1 MQVCMCVTCIIP
13 MAFGQSAFWRMWS
26 DKAFPAAYLHN
37 LLKGR
42 IYMSDKN
49 ENKAKKNGR
58 EIIEWADSVAIS
70 VLCVVL
76 LFTFVFR
83 MVGVKGTS
91 MQDTLQSGDKVIIYN
106 LFYTPKA
113 GDIVVISRADLIEGD
128 GNVAEPIIKRVIA
141 TEGQTI
147 YFDFDTGAVYVDGQK
162 LNEPYIKDRT
172 IPGRIPIDNP
182 YTVPDGH
189 VFVMGDH
196 RSVSKDSRTADVGAI
211 DTRYILGKAVFRLFP
226 TSEAGV
232 IS

>member
-1 MQVCMCVTCIIP
+1 MRAARTALLPTVFAGRIKSGARI
-13 MAFGQSAFWRMWS
+13 
-26 DKAFPAAYLHN
+26 DKIFSHN
-37 LLKGR
+37 LLKGL

-49 ENKAKKNGR
+49 ENKAKKSGR

-147 YFDFDTGAVYVDGQK
+147 YFDFDSGAVYVDGQK
-162 LNEPYIKDRT
+162 LDEPYIKDKT
-172 IPGRIPIDNP
+172 IPGRIPMDNP
-182 YTVPDGH
+182 YAVPAGH

-196 RSVSKDSRTADVGAI
+196 RSVSKDSRTAEVGAI

-226 TSEAGV
+226 ANEAGV

>member
-1 MQVCMCVTCIIP
+1 MRAARTALLPTVFAGRIKSGARI
-13 MAFGQSAFWRMWS
+13 
-26 DKAFPAAYLHN
+26 DKIFSHN
-37 LLKGR
+37 LLKGL

-49 ENKAKKNGR
+49 ENKAKKSGR

-147 YFDFDTGAVYVDGQK
+147 YFDFDSGAVYVDGQK
-162 LNEPYIKDRT
+162 LDEPYIKDKT
-172 IPGRIPIDNP
+172 IPGRIPMDNP
-182 YTVPDGH
+182 YTVPAGH

-196 RSVSKDSRTADVGAI
+196 RSVSKDSRTAEVGAI

-226 TSEAGV
+226 ANEAGV